1 MNDEDEVVDLL
12 LEEAE
17 ALENRGLRIEALQV
31 LRRAASVR
39 KDPVV
44 LTRIGMVA
52 TDLQRWSEAE
62 TALNDAIAIESD
74 FAPAHFYLGL
84 LFETQDRLAEAL
96 TALEAAT
103 FYM

>member
-1 MNDEDEVVDLL
+1 MNDEDEVIDELF
-12 LEEAE
+12 EEAE

-62 TALNDAIAIESD
+62 TALKDAKE
-74 FAPAHFYLGL
+74 
-84 LFETQDRLAEAL
+84 L
-96 TALEAAT
+96 TFFKCEGK
-103 FYM
+103 YSN